1 MIEVRLVLGVRSMLC
16 TEGGLPPEIERE
28 DPRAGGGEGNDTV
41 EGDCGRFRDGG
52 TLTEPNRREGGGG
65 GALPLFDRGLEFS
78 SGGGGVLDSSS
89 GFGDNL
95 EVSGRFV
102 LASGIFWLCR
112 RLNGGAGGGFFRGK
126 EASGDGGSGVLP
138 AASLSNMDSRSE
150 SWLARLGA
158 GGKGLLRS
166 VCERGLELK

>member
-1 MIEVRLVLGVRSMLC
+1 MA
-16 TEGGLPPEIERE
+16 EGE
-28 DPRAGGGEGNDTV
+28 DN
-41 EGDCGRFRDGG
+41 G
-52 TLTEPNRREGGGG
+52 TFCAECALTEPIRRDGGGG
-65 GALPLFDRGLEFS
+65 GARPLSDRGRKFS
-78 SGGGGVLDSSS
+78 PSGGVVEDSSS

-95 EVSGRFV
+95 DGSLRISLESGN
-102 LASGIFWLCR
+102 FWLCR
-112 RLNGGAGGGFFRGK
+112 RVSGGAGAVFLLTD
-126 EASGDGGSGVLP
+126 ADGDGGSGVLP